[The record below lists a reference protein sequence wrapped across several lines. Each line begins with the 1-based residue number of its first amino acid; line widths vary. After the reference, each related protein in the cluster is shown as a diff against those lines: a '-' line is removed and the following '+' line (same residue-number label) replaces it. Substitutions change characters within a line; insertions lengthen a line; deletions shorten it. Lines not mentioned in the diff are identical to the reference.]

1 MLASAATPRS
11 QLYGEAARADRA
23 TLNSTTLA
31 DLFEVSSEGSPAMG
45 TSIGR
50 RASENGEHGAADRG

>member
-31 DLFEVSSEGSPAMG
+31 DFSGPW
-45 TSIGR
+45 
-50 RASENGEHGAADRG
+50 HF